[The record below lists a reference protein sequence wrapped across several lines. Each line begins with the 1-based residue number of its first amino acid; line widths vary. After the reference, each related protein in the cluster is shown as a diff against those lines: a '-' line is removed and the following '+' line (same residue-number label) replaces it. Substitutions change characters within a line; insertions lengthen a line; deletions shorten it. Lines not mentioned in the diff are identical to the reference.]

1 MLCRFAHLKTGEGKT
16 SAMEA
21 RVRRVAP
28 VPHRRLVLLLLAEGE
43 QVSDWRSTILAPALP
58 ELLGATRTSSLV
70 LLFLG
75 LDETFQLQSAHRS
88 VRAVLFATSASAAD
102 DARRLRRLY
111 LA

>member
-1 MLCRFAHLKTGEGKT
+1 M
-16 SAMEA
+16 
-21 RVRRVAP
+21 RRVAP
-28 VPHRRLVLLLLAEGE
+28 VPHRRLVLLLLVEGE
-43 QVSDWRSTILAPALP
+43 QVSDWRSAILAPTLP

-75 LDETFQLQSAHRS
+75 LDETFDLYSVHRS
-88 VRAVLFATSASAAD
+88 VSVTFASISASAAD